1 MKRRCLVSKEVE
13 YTDNKAGELLALMRA
28 GFNVQWL
35 DGDTPRPLMPVVPA
49 ARPSTNG
56 EATIERR
63 HRRTRFRRRVNLTP
77 QEINE
82 LIALRKKG
90 CATRTLARKFKM
102 SVSGVRNALHRAK
115 GKEGGSE

>member
-35 DGDTPRPLMPVVPA
+35 DGGVPRPLMPVIPA
-49 ARPSTNG
+49 ARPSSNG

-63 HRRTRFRRRVNLTP
+63 QRRGRRRVNLTP
-77 QEINE
+77 AEVGE
-82 LIALRKKG
+82 LVALRKKG

-102 SVSGVRNALHRAK
+102 SVSGVRNALHRATK
-115 GKEGGSE
+115 GKGGESE